1 MEKKKLTDFTL
12 EEVQVRQK
20 NAKKVFIT
28 VASAVILVNAVLVF
42 LIFKSEL
49 YALFA
54 VVVASMITLLP
65 NFIILAQTNQEIKS
79 RQTQQNS

>member
-1 MEKKKLTDFTL
+1 MEKKKLTDLTF
-12 EEVQVRQK
+12 EELKLRQK
-20 NAKKVFIT
+20 NAKKVFIGLAC
-28 VASAVILVNAVLVF
+28 VVILVNAVLVF

-65 NFIILAQTNQEIKS
+65 NYIILAQTNQEIKS